1 MLKLIQKIQKARRI
15 FLSTHKNADG
25 DGLGSEIALY
35 HALKSQAKE
44 VHIIQYE
51 PLSPRYHFLTQ
62 NILMLTSPHE
72 LSHHRPTSDD
82 LVLIFDTHDPK
93 LCQPLFDQLH
103 TLQIPLFFIDHHV
116 PFQIESQWI
125 QYLINEK
132 ASCTGEI
139 VFDLIQQMN
148 IPISAEIAT
157 ALYTSLI
164 FDTQNFKLIR
174 KSARP
179 FEMAADLIKAKANHE
194 LVQYQLFNN
203 WSVQKMKFL
212 SNLID
217 RIDYKNDNKIAII
230 KMSQQDLSVHQ
241 LKNDDVSDLI
251 DFFMMIQKIELAIVL
266 REESLNHYKM
276 SFRGRTQEVLSWAH
290 AFGGGGHRFSSGAWV
305 HDTEKNILQKLN
317 QLCLENFTSI

>member
-35 HALKSQAKE
+35 HALKSHSKE
-44 VHIIQYE
+44 VFIIQYE
-51 PLSPRYHFLTQ
+51 LLSPRYHFLTQ
-62 NILMLTSPHE
+62 NITLLASPHE
-72 LSHHRPTSDD
+72 LMSLHPTTDD

-93 LCQPLFDQLH
+93 LCQPLFDQLQ

-125 QYLINEK
+125 QYEINEK
-132 ASCTGEI
+132 VSCTGEI
-139 VFDLIQQMN
+139 VFDLIKKMN
-148 IPISAEIAT
+148 TNITAEIAT

-174 KSARP
+174 NSARP
-179 FEMAADLIKAKANHE
+179 FEIASELIKAQANHE
-194 LVQYQLFNN
+194 LVQQHLFNN

-217 RIDYKNDNKIAII
+217 RINYKNDNKIAII
-230 KMSQQDLSVHQ
+230 QMSQRDLSLHQ

-251 DFFMMIQKIELAIVL
+251 DFFMMIQKIELAIVM

-305 HDTEKNILQKLN
+305 YDTEKNILQKLN
-317 QLCLENFTSI
+317 QLCLENFTTI